1 MSFSETKSL
10 RVLFTKCWTCR
21 VFFGVAV
28 TIVCYTLRDHTK
40 NGCVADE
47 GNYCWFAFVLWCGY
61 CFLSFQSLVLRHFR
75 DCAGRQYQAT
85 TNLSDNKPLN
95 IFGQLFCFSVH
106 TVKGFCYSFRIID
119 YLFFQC
125 RKVDES
131 KIRKAYFR
139 LAQKYHP
146 DKNPEGRVRNDFV
159 QKYSRRYCT

>member
-1 MSFSETKSL
+1 MVWLLFFVFS
-10 RVLFTKCWTCR
+10 
-21 VFFGVAV
+21 
-28 TIVCYTLRDHTK
+28 
-40 NGCVADE
+40 
-47 GNYCWFAFVLWCGY
+47 
-61 CFLSFQSLVLRHFR
+61 SLVLRHFR
-75 DCAGRQYQAT
+75 DCAGRQYQAA

-95 IFGQLFCFSVH
+95 IFVQLFCFSVH

-159 QKYSRRYCT
+159 QKYSRRYCM